1 MLDKIKSLLSDY
13 EKAVARF
20 NEAIHSNIE
29 SDLVM
34 DATIQ
39 RFEFTFELSW
49 KLMQSY
55 LNYQGIVCVS
65 PRQVIKETFKLEL
78 LSDGDTWIDMLM
90 DRNRTS
96 HIYDEQEAR
105 IIYEKIKSKHAPK
118 LNSFLNQIKTAIH
131 ELSHDVNEQEQ

>member
-13 EKAVARF
+13 TKALSRL
-20 NEAIHSNIE
+20 NEAIQSNID
-29 SDLVM
+29 SDLLI

-55 LNYQGIVCVS
+55 LNYQGTVCVS
-65 PRQVIKETFKLEL
+65 PRQVIKETFRLEL
-78 LSDGDTWIDMLM
+78 LSDGDAWIDMLM

-96 HIYDEQEAR
+96 HIYDEQEAK
-105 IIYEKIKSKHAPK
+105 IIYEKIKSKHVPK
-118 LNSFLNQIKTAIH
+118 LNSFLDQIKSAIH
-131 ELSHDVNEQEQ
+131 DLLDEVNEQ

>member
-13 EKAVARF
+13 EKALSRF
-20 NEAIHSNIE
+20 NEAIHSNID
-29 SDLVM
+29 SDLLI

-55 LNYQGIVCVS
+55 LNYQGIVCNS

-78 LSDGDTWIDMLM
+78 LLDGDAWIDMLM

-118 LNSFLNQIKTAIH
+118 LNSFLDQIKRAI
-131 ELSHDVNEQEQ
+131 LDLLNDINEQ

>member
-1 MLDKIKSLLSDY
+1 MLNKIKSLLSDY
-13 EKAVARF
+13 ENALSRL
-20 NEAIHSNIE
+20 NEAIHSNVE
-29 SDLVM
+29 SDLVI

-55 LNYQGIVCVS
+55 LNYQGIVSNS

-78 LSDGDTWIDMLM
+78 LSDGDAWIDMLM

-96 HIYDEQEAR
+96 HVYDEQEAR
-105 IIYEKIKSKHAPK
+105 IIYDKIISKHAPK
-118 LNSFLNQIKTAIH
+118 LNSFLDQITNAIQV
-131 ELSHDVNEQEQ
+131 LLNDINEQER

>member
-1 MLDKIKSLLSDY
+1 MLEKIKSLLADY
-13 EKAVARF
+13 EKALSRF
-20 NEAIHSNIE
+20 NEAIHSTIE

-55 LNYQGIVCVS
+55 LNYQGIVCNS
-65 PRQVIKETFKLEL
+65 PRQVIKETFKLQL
-78 LSDGDTWIDMLM
+78 LSDGDAWIDMLM

-105 IIYEKIKSKHAPK
+105 IIYDKIKSKHAPK
-118 LNSFLNQIKTAIH
+118 LNSFLNQIKSAIQ
-131 ELSHDVNEQEQ
+131 ELSNDINEQEQ

>member
-13 EKAVARF
+13 EKSLSRF
-20 NEAIHSNIE
+20 NEAMHSNID
-29 SDLVM
+29 SDLLI

-55 LNYQGIVCVS
+55 LNYQGIVSVS
-65 PRQVIKETFKLEL
+65 PRQVIKEAFRLEL
-78 LSDGDTWIDMLM
+78 LSDGDAWIDMLM

-96 HIYDEQEAR
+96 HIYDELQAR

-118 LNSFLNQIKTAIH
+118 LNSFLDQIKSAIH
-131 ELSHDVNEQEQ
+131 DLLDDFNEQ